1 MFEIRKIE
9 LDKDIQEL
17 AKLAS
22 VIWNEYFINIISQ
35 KQIDYMVE
43 MFQSYPALSKAIQE
57 DHYMYFGGYVDGEL
71 VSYCGVKP
79 EENRLFLSKL
89 YIRKDMRGYGY
100 SSILLKEAIAYAKE
114 KNLNAVY
121 LTCNKYNTHSLDVYK
136 RKGFYEID
144 SVVTDIGNDCVMDD
158 YILQLDLDK

>member
-1 MFEIRKIE
+1 MFEIRKIVQ
-9 LDKDIQEL
+9 DKDIQEL
-17 AKLAS
+17 AKLAK
-22 VIWNEYFINIISQ
+22 VIWSEYFINIISQ

-43 MFQSYPALSKAIQE
+43 MFQSYPALSKAIQQ
-57 DHYMYFGGYVDGEL
+57 DHYMYFGGYVHGEL
-71 VSYCGVKP
+71 IGYCGVKP
-79 EENRLFLSKL
+79 EEKRLFLSKL
-89 YIRKDMRGYGY
+89 YIRKDMRGKGY

-114 KNLNAVY
+114 KNLDAVY